1 MTEGVHV
8 ERSGAINVKRE
19 QGEEW
24 AKIGSGAC
32 WYLELGEA
40 EEKSILEQSKRAE

>member
-1 MTEGVHV
+1 MSNENRG
-8 ERSGAINVKRE
+8 RSG
-19 QGEEW
+19 